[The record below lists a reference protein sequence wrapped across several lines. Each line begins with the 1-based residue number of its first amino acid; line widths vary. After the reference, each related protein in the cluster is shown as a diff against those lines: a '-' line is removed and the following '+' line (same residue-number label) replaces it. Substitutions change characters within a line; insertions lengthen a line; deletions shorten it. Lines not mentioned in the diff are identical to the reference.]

1 MTWID
6 VLIVDLP
13 LGKHVIKIVE
23 VEGKT
28 QVYEFMHYDELS
40 VFDWDEIRGRIV
52 EIVEERERR
61 KKLKESTDGLSRN
74 RTDESESKS
83 ETRKPDV
90 LQSPRRDGEDS

>member
-13 LGKHVIKIVE
+13 LGKHVINIVE
-23 VEGKT
+23 SVGKS
-28 QVYEFMHYDELS
+28 QIFEFMQYDELS

-61 KKLKESTDGLSRN
+61 KKLKENLDGLPGRKAGSN
-74 RTDESESKS
+74 GEN
-83 ETRKPDV
+83 ETREQDV
-90 LQSPRRDGEDS
+90 LQSPRGDGDNT